1 MTKTTDLLLSHQ
13 SLEEGLLGDVSAQS
27 VMSDKLKTKQKEVQ
41 KTLKTL
47 DKELKHR

>member
-1 MTKTTDLLLSHQ
+1 MTKMTVLLPSHQ
-13 SLEEGLLGDVSAQS
+13 SLEEGLLGYLSAKS